1 MSKELYAFLERH
13 IDLYNCGQHD
23 LDNSFLLSDYGQIMK
38 GLKHARDGLVPEF
51 ASWSSS
57 HWMCTPIGICP
68 ENMHNTPGM
77 RYVAMVFEDDRG
89 NRYFVHV
96 PGYWVDE
103 YKVFDQGEEAMA
115 IARDEFHRRCEEEDY
130 GRSATL
136 TEDEIDEAAEQLSEP
151 EPEPAEPESAE
162 AAEETQQDPEPEIE
176 KVKYETKIQSAS
188 QPKTLHAYFTCDAL
202 HTLEVAFDFLNEA
215 GEIGIALGLREI
227 YGQLLRIAE
236 RAIKL
241 DDPGLHIPMLL
252 MHMYDGVDDLYGEVN
267 KMKEALKEKE
277 ST

>member
-13 IDLYNCGQHD
+13 IDFYNCGQHD

-68 ENMHNTPGM
+68 ENMHKTPGM
-77 RYVAMVFEDDRG
+77 RYVAMVFEDDQG
-89 NRYFVHV
+89 NRYFTHV

-103 YKVFDQGEEAMA
+103 YKVFDQGEEAME

-130 GRSATL
+130 GRPSTL
-136 TEDEIDEAAEQLSEP
+136 TEDEIAEAAEQLAEEKMP
-151 EPEPAEPESAE
+151 EPDPVKVEEEKQPE
-162 AAEETQQDPEPEIE
+162 PEPEIE
-176 KVKYETKIQSAS
+176 KVKYETKIQPVS
-188 QPKTLHAYFTCDAL
+188 QPKTRHAYFTCDAL

-252 MHMYDGVDDLYGEVN
+252 MHMYDGVDDIYDEVN

>member
-38 GLKHARDGLVPEF
+38 SLKHARDGLVPEF

-57 HWMCTPIGICP
+57 HWLCTPIGICP
-68 ENMHNTPGM
+68 ENMHKTPGM
-77 RYVAMVFEDDRG
+77 RYVAMVFEDDNG

-130 GRSATL
+130 GRPATL
-136 TEDEIDEAAEQLSEP
+136 TEDEITEAAEQLTE
-151 EPEPAEPESAE
+151 EKMPESDPVKV
-162 AAEETQQDPEPEIE
+162 EEEKQPEPEPEIE
-176 KVKYETKIQSAS
+176 KVKYATKLALETQTKC
-188 QPKTLHAYFTCDAL
+188 TRAYFTCDAL

-215 GEIGIALGLREI
+215 GEIGTAMGLQYI
-227 YGQLLRIAE
+227 YGQLQRIAE
-236 RAIKL
+236 RAIEL

-252 MHMYDGVDDLYGEVN
+252 MHMYDGVDDTYGEVS